1 MFYRKTAMT
10 TINRKSAKNEKEW
23 VLTSIVFSMII
34 TNWTDTTLLDVKK
47 RKVAL
52 LEGSIIYKKGLMV
65 Y

>member
-34 TNWTDTTLLDVKK
+34 TNWTDTTLLDVQKNA
-47 RKVAL
+47 R
-52 LEGSIIYKKGLMV
+52 
-65 Y
+65 